1 MPPEGSMRLLCLLAL
16 LLAAQPAAAA
26 SFDCAR
32 AATPTEHAI
41 CADPRLSALDD
52 RAIGGYTAAV
62 EAMGISDDERDPAGA
77 LLLKGH
83 EEWAAARNR
92 CGAARACLL
101 QQYQRRLAVLDLK
114 PDSQQRSPVDRL
126 LGRYGTPIDPQREML
141 IMAAP
146 GGVALVHIA
155 VTAADWTCSFT
166 GIGRADGR
174 GGMRVVRAD
183 FDGTAGGE
191 HAVLLTPTRLG
202 LTVTRATPK
211 DDVSAQFCG
220 AGGSLEQPF
229 PRHQG

>member
-1 MPPEGSMRLLCLLAL
+1 MRLAVLLVL
-16 LLAAQPAAAA
+16 LFAAAPAGAA
-26 SFDCAR
+26 SFDCKR
-32 AATPTEHAI
+32 AATLTERAI
-41 CADPRLSALDD
+41 CADAKLSALDD
-52 RAIGGYTAAV
+52 RAISGYTGAI
-62 EAMGISDDERDPAGA
+62 EAMGISDDERDPAAA

-92 CGAARACLL
+92 CGGAGGCLL
-101 QQYQRRLAVLDLK
+101 QQYLRRIAVLDYK
-114 PDSQQRSPVDRL
+114 PDSQVRSPADALV
-126 LGRYGTPIDPQREML
+126 GRYGTSIEPPREML

-155 VTAADWTCSFT
+155 VTATDWTCAFT
-166 GIGRADGR
+166 GIGRPDGK

-183 FDGTAGGE
+183 FDGTTGGE

-202 LTVTRATPK
+202 LTVGRANPR

-229 PRHQG
+229 PRRN